1 MRRGL
6 SSAIGLVGASALIAL
21 AACTTDPSVQPS
33 GEGGGGEE
41 ESSQEWFDQ
50 ELYDTQ
56 LKQRD
61 IEPEG
66 PEDKPYLQM
75 IDPEMVDTSQFESEG
90 EKKMCFANASISNP
104 WRQTGWITMNEQ
116 LKELK
121 DNGVITEM
129 ETRDAQDNDDT
140 QISDIDYFISEG
152 DCDGFIISPN
162 STAAITPA
170 VERACETDKPVIV
183 FDRGVETDCAVT
195 FIHPIGGF
203 AWGIDS
209 AEFLIDNL
217 SEGDKVVA
225 LRILPGV
232 DVLEQRWAAAEKL
245 FDEAGIDV
253 VDHFTEGDPA
263 TIKKVVS
270 DELAKSDVQGI
281 WMDAGDGAVSA
292 VEAFEDAG
300 KDYPVMTGE
309 DELSFLR
316 KWDETGMTAI
326 APVYTNFQWRTPLLA
341 AEMIFEGQ
349 QVPSEWV
356 LPQDPITAD
365 ELDEYLDRNEGMPDG
380 HYAKFGGEDL
390 PGFPEVWQDRVIP

>member
-61 IEPEG
+61 IDPEG

-217 SEGDKVVA
+217 SDGDKVVA

-292 VEAFEDAG
+292 IEAFEDAG

-349 QVPSEWV
+349 EVPSEWV

>member
-21 AACTTDPSVQPS
+21 AGCTTDPSVQPS

-56 LKQRD
+56 LAQRD
-61 IEPEG
+61 IDPQG

-217 SEGDKVVA
+217 SDGDKVVA

-292 VEAFEDAG
+292 IEAFEDAG

-326 APVYTNFQWRTPLLA
+326 APVYTNFQWRTPA
-341 AEMIFEGQ
+341 AGRGDDLRR
-349 QVPSEWV
+349 S
-356 LPQDPITAD
+356 
-365 ELDEYLDRNEGMPDG
+365 
-380 HYAKFGGEDL
+380 GGALRMGPAAGSDH
-390 PGFPEVWQDRVIP
+390 GR